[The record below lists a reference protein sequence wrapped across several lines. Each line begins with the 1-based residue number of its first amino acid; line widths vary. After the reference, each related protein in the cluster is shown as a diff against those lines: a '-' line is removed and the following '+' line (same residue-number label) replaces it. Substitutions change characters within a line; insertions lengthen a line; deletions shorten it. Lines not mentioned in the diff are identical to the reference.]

1 MRARPKVPHVLVRN
15 DQDTPQRILID
26 RKEGMHPPRAIAIPD
41 PAFEGEVGGDLDE
54 GLIIEIRGLS
64 TEIYR
69 LILNPDQLIL
79 QTPKT

>member
-1 MRARPKVPHVLVRN
+1 
-15 DQDTPQRILID
+15 
-26 RKEGMHPPRAIAIPD
+26 MHPPRAIAIPD